1 MDWINEL
8 VKIEILLRKDL
19 NRLGKVKGDDE
30 DTALIRSLLRRMIT
44 VRVRGIDLIL
54 DDYLCG
60 RNEFERDIMEYQA
73 RLNLPVFSHLKSGAL
88 S

>member
-8 VKIEILLRKDL
+8 VKMEILLRKDL
-19 NRLGKVKGDDE
+19 NRLNKVKGDDE

-73 RLNLPVFSHLKSGAL
+73 RLNLPVFSHLKGVTL